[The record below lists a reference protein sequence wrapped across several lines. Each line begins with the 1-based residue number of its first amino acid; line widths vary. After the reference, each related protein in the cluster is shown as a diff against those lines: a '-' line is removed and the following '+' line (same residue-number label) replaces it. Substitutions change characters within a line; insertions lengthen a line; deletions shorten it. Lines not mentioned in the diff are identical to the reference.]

1 MPQASPDFSASPAF
15 SASPDFSALPDI
27 ISSLGFSS
35 VSDFA
40 SDGMLSAE
48 SDGRP
53 IDYEAL
59 ADALA
64 PIISALIEREVRQRS
79 ML

>member
-1 MPQASPDFSASPAF
+1 MPQASPDFT
-15 SASPDFSALPDI
+15 ASPDI
-27 ISSLGFSS
+27 VSSLDFSS
-35 VSDFA
+35 SADFA
-40 SDGMLSAE
+40 SNLMRCAE
-48 SDGRP
+48 PDTRS

-59 ADALA
+59 ADALT

>member
-1 MPQASPDFSASPAF
+1 MPQASPDFT
-15 SASPDFSALPDI
+15 ASPDFSTLP
-27 ISSLGFSS
+27 
-35 VSDFA
+35 DFA
-40 SDGMLSAE
+40 SDLMRSAE
-48 SDGRP
+48 PDSRS

-59 ADALA
+59 ADALT

>member
-1 MPQASPDFSASPAF
+1 MPQASPDFT
-15 SASPDFSALPDI
+15 ASPDFSTLPDFTALP
-27 ISSLGFSS
+27 
-35 VSDFA
+35 DFA
-40 SDGMLSAE
+40 SDLMRSAE
-48 SDGRP
+48 PDSRP

-59 ADALA
+59 ADALT

>member
-1 MPQASPDFSASPAF
+1 MR
-15 SASPDFSALPDI
+15 
-27 ISSLGFSS
+27 
-35 VSDFA
+35 
-40 SDGMLSAE
+40 SAE
-48 SDGRP
+48 PDARS

-59 ADALA
+59 ADVLT